1 MHPTPLLIAH
11 RGASAYRPD
20 HTLAAYALAIAQ
32 GADFIEP
39 DFVATADGEL
49 IARHENAL
57 AILHEDH
64 SLDTTSSSTD
74 VHTRPEFAARLTTK
88 SVDGVT
94 VRGWFS
100 EDFTLAEIKTLR
112 ATERIPALRPGNC
125 AYNGEFAIPT
135 LAEIVA
141 LVRASAAHT
150 GRPIGL
156 YPETKHPTYFAREG
170 RRLTGE
176 PIGIDLG
183 LTLVQALQAL
193 DFTDP
198 AQIFIQSFEPT
209 YLQVLATQRLPA
221 AGYKVPLIQL
231 IEGHGAPRDWA
242 AAGDCRTYADLLT
255 PQGLAYTAGY
265 AAGVGVPK
273 DLVITARGEVTPLV
287 AAAHAAGLAVYVWTF
302 RPENYFLPAAY
313 RQGNSPAMDGDL
325 AGELAQHLG
334 VGIDGFFID
343 SPDVGQRVRLAAAAA
358 RSSP

>member
-11 RGASAYRPD
+11 RGASAYRPE
-20 HTLAAYALAIAQ
+20 HTLAAYTLAIDQ

-57 AILHEDH
+57 AILREDH

-88 SVDGVT
+88 SIDGVT

-112 ATERIPALRPGNC
+112 ATERIPVLRPGNC
-125 AYNGEFAIPT
+125 AYNGEFSIPT

-141 LVRASAAHT
+141 LVRASAART

-156 YPETKHPTYFAREG
+156 YPETKHPTYFATEG

-176 PIGIDLG
+176 PIAIDLG
-183 LTLVQALQAL
+183 LTLVRALQAL

-198 AQIFIQSFEPT
+198 AHLFIQSFEPT
-209 YLQVLATQRLPA
+209 YLQVLATQRFPA
-221 AGYKVPLIQL
+221 AGYQVPLIQL
-231 IEGHGAPRDWA
+231 IERQGAPRDWA
-242 AAGDCRTYADLLT
+242 AAGDARTYADLIT
-255 PQGLAYTAGY
+255 PRGLAFTAGY

-273 DLVITARGEVTPLV
+273 ELVITPQGAITPLV

-302 RPENYFLPAAY
+302 RPENYFLPTVY
-313 RQGNSPAMDGDL
+313 QRGNSPAANGDL
-325 AGELAQHLG
+325 AGELARHLDL
-334 VGIDGFFID
+334 GIDGFFID
-343 SPDVGQRVRLAAAAA
+343 SPDVGQRVRAAAAA
-358 RSSP
+358 KHSA